1 MSGATQLK
9 VCNQG
14 AQSLKTLGQC
24 LAEGLVSGSEVEA
37 AASNFLANS
46 DPIYVAPGIY
56 AIMPTLEELPQKLRQ
71 TMIEIVLLGR
81 V

>member
-9 VCNQG
+9 ACNER
-14 AQSLKTLGQC
+14 AQSLNTLGQC
-24 LAEGLVSGSEVEA
+24 LAEGLVSASEVEA
-37 AASNFLANS
+37 AVSNFLANS
-46 DPIYVAPGIY
+46 DPICVAPGIY
-56 AIMPTLEELPQKLRQ
+56 AVMPTLEELPQKLRE